1 MKMTAV
7 EKLFVNRPGH
17 AAQVALRAGKLLE
30 RCQFQPGQRYLD
42 VGCGIGSA
50 ARKIAETRA
59 LDVTGIDIDPEQIKA
74 AESGPARLNLRF
86 FTMDT
91 GRLQFPD
98 AQFDIVATSKALHHI
113 PERARA
119 FREMAR
125 VLRDG
130 GYLIFTDFVL
140 PAWFPSARLPSER
153 NLDELATKAG
163 LTRIYRS
170 RHFLAVDLIWQKES
184 KPNSGRQRE

>member
-7 EKLFVNRPGH
+7 EKLFVNSPGH
-17 AAQVALRAGKLLE
+17 AAKVAWRAQKLLE

-50 ARKIAETRA
+50 ARKIAETQA

-74 AESGPARLNLRF
+74 AESGPAPRNLRF
-86 FTMDT
+86 LVMDI

-98 AQFDIVATSKALHHI
+98 AQFDIVATSRALHHV

-119 FREMAR
+119 FKEMAR

-130 GYLIFTDFVL
+130 GHLIFTDFVL
-140 PAWFPSARLPSER
+140 PAWLSSARLPSER
-153 NLDELATKAG
+153 NLDELATKEG

-170 RHFLAVDLIWQKES
+170 RHFLAVDLIWYKGSQQ
-184 KPNSGRQRE
+184 NSGR